1 MNRLLYYLR
10 GYVRFVYSGGFAEG
24 FINACYGA
32 RLPVS
37 DLLKDGDCLYGLCG
51 IKTYKKLHRLALSTG
66 GRVKVIEK
74 CGFPFFIAPLKKRW
88 GFFTGMALFAVII
101 SVLTGFIWNV
111 DITGNNRIST
121 AQLQS
126 YLEQNGVS
134 IGERWADV
142 NRKKLSYRMLSDFD
156 DIAWAHIN
164 KIGTTARLEIDE
176 ATAPPTE
183 KTEKE
188 KAQGT
193 IIRREI
199 VMTVSRKAS
208 DPVLTGQNTY
218 KSLYFYGVKIPF
230 YLSKKSGVSSVKR
243 KPLKINGKEIPIYIE
258 TDTEKYYIKN
268 EYSLSDNELEA
279 LARKRLK
286 EARDEKF
293 DGMEVVNEN
302 ITVKMND
309 STCEVTGAYI
319 IRTDTADFDL
329 P

>member
-1 MNRLLYYLR
+1 MNRLLRYLL

-24 FINACYGA
+24 FINACYCA
-32 RLPVS
+32 QLSVS
-37 DLLKDGDCLYGLCG
+37 DLVKDGDCLYGLCG

-66 GRVKVIEK
+66 GRVRVIEK
-74 CGFPFFIAPLKKRW
+74 CGLPFFLAPLKKRW

-111 DITGNNRIST
+111 EITGNNRITT

-134 IGERWADV
+134 VGERWADTD
-142 NRKKLSYRMLSDFD
+142 RKKLSYAMLSDFD

-183 KTEKE
+183 KTETE

-230 YLSKKSGVSSVKR
+230 YLSKKSGVSSVEKDF
-243 KPLKINGKEIPIYIE
+243 LEINGRELPIYIE

-268 EYSLSDNELEA
+268 EYSLTDKELES
-279 LARKRLK
+279 LARKQLK
-286 EARDEKF
+286 EARDSRF

-302 ITVKMND
+302 ITVKMSD
-309 STCEVTGAYI
+309 SDCEITGAYI
-319 IRTDTADFDL
+319 LRTD
-329 P
+329 

>member
-1 MNRLLYYLR
+1 MNRLLRYLL

-32 RLPVS
+32 QLPVS
-37 DLLKDGDCLYGLCG
+37 DLLKDNECLYGLCG

-66 GRVKVIEK
+66 GKVKVIEK
-74 CGFPFFIAPLKKRW
+74 CGLPFFLAPLKKRW

-111 DITGNNRIST
+111 EITGNNRITT

-126 YLEQNGVS
+126 YLEKNGVS
-134 IGERWADV
+134 VGERWADAD
-142 NRKKLSYRMLSDFD
+142 RKKLSYAMLSDFD

-183 KTEKE
+183 KTETE

-199 VMTVSRKAS
+199 VLTVSRKAS
-208 DPVLTGQNTY
+208 DPVLTGQNEY

-230 YLSKKSGVSSVKR
+230 YFSKKSGVSSVVKE
-243 KPLKINGKEIPIYIE
+243 PLKINGRELPIYIE

-268 EYSLSDNELEA
+268 EYSLSDKELEA
-279 LARKRLK
+279 LARKQLK
-286 EARDEKF
+286 EARDSRF

-302 ITVKMND
+302 VTVKMGSSD
-309 STCEVTGAYI
+309 CEITGAYI
-319 IRTDTADFDL
+319 LRTD
-329 P
+329 